1 MLGKVL
7 QGKLLTR
14 QFLKGLGI
22 TQEDHCVLCI
32 QDTETVDH
40 LFFSC
45 SFSAYLWQ
53 LCKLKLGIN
62 PSISNLVDEASKI
75 KFKVR
80 RKCNTSTLA
89 RLVLSALVWHIRT
102 ERNNMTFKQE
112 WDPGLERT
120 LQGCSDSNATRCL
133 EVLNT
138 GTLNS
143 VLTNWGI
150 TR

>member
-53 LCKLKLGIN
+53 LCKLKLGFN

-89 RLVLSALVWHIRT
+89 KLVLSALVWHIRR
-102 ERNNMTFKQE
+102 ERNNMTFKHESKNEILVLKELYKDVQ
-112 WDPGLERT
+112 T
-120 LQGCSDSNATRCL
+120 LMQQGVWKYSTQ
-133 EVLNT
+133 VH
-138 GTLNS
+138 
-143 VLTNWGI
+143 
-150 TR
+150 